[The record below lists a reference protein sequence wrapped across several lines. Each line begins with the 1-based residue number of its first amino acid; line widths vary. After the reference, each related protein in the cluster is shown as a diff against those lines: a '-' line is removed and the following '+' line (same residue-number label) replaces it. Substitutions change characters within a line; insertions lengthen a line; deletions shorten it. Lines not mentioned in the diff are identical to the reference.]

1 MEKEISLSSIGTEV
15 LRECSYEDRYCVYSK
30 TFYVKNTAVEVHDPI
45 LGEVLQYLPPSRRDV
60 IYCGAFWNIVM
71 PRSEDCYIL
80 LVLRLHTGEKQRLKS
95 CMSYWRNDEMK
106 RDKISY
112 ETILAAKRGDAEA
125 LISIVK
131 HYEPEI
137 NAASKRIVEDEAGNR
152 ITIIDQDIKHRIES
166 KLMLQVYKEYDPW
179 RIPPIKRKR

>member
-1 MEKEISLSSIGTEV
+1 
-15 LRECSYEDRYCVYSK
+15 
-30 TFYVKNTAVEVHDPI
+30 
-45 LGEVLQYLPPSRRDV
+45 
-60 IYCGAFWNIVM
+60 
-71 PRSEDCYIL
+71 
-80 LVLRLHTGEKQRLKS
+80 
-95 CMSYWRNDEMK
+95 MK

-179 RIPPIKRKR
+179 RIPSIKRKR